1 MIPTFMDRVKARM
14 CQWFGHKE
22 SLDAANQSI
31 SCTRCR
37 RLLAGPLNMEAYLR
51 SRKSGKAVKEV

>member
-1 MIPTFMDRVKARM
+1 MNLTFADRMRARM

-22 SLDAANQSI
+22 KHRPNSQSI
-31 SCTRCR
+31 VCTRCR

-51 SRKSGKAVKEV
+51 SRKRGRKA